1 MTDPI
6 ADLLTRIRNALMR
19 SKETVNAP
27 YSKLKH
33 ELAKLLV
40 KEGFLHSV
48 KKVKK
53 DFDELE
59 ITLKYFEEE
68 TQSNYLIDNLL
79 FIKNNFTE
87 NEFIFLMGSDS
98 FIEID
103 KWKDYDN
110 IFKEIRIAIFNRG
123 SNINQINSCIAGIEY
138 NKYKF
143 ECPGED
149 IFKNKLPCWTFISDF
164 NIKISSSEIR
174 K

>member
-40 KEGFLHSV
+40 KEGFLSSV

-68 TQSNYLIDNLL
+68 PVIKELVRESKPGLGKYL
-79 FIKNNFTE
+79 
-87 NEFIFLMGSDS
+87 S
-98 FIEID
+98 
-103 KWKDYDN
+103 Y
-110 IFKEIRIAIFNRG
+110 KEIKPHKG
-123 SNINQINSCIAGIEY
+123 GL
-138 NKYKF
+138 
-143 ECPGED
+143 G
-149 IFKNKLPCWTFISDF
+149 
-164 NIKISSSEIR
+164 IKIITTSKGLMTDREAI
-174 K
+174 KKQMGGEVICKVF

>member
-40 KEGFLHSV
+40 KEGFLHNV

-68 TQSNYLIDNLL
+68 PVIKELVRESRPDLRKYL
-79 FIKNNFTE
+79 
-87 NEFIFLMGSDS
+87 S
-98 FIEID
+98 
-103 KWKDYDN
+103 Y
-110 IFKEIRIAIFNRG
+110 KEIKPYKGGLGLKDLTTSKGLMTDREAIKKQLG
-123 SNINQINSCIAGIEY
+123 
-138 NKYKF
+138 
-143 ECPGED
+143 GEV
-149 IFKNKLPCWTFISDF
+149 ICRVF
-164 NIKISSSEIR
+164 
-174 K
+174 

>member
-68 TQSNYLIDNLL
+68 PVIKELVRESKPGLRKYL
-79 FIKNNFTE
+79 
-87 NEFIFLMGSDS
+87 S
-98 FIEID
+98 
-103 KWKDYDN
+103 Y
-110 IFKEIRIAIFNRG
+110 KEIKPYMGGLGLKVLTTSKGLMTDREAIKKQLG
-123 SNINQINSCIAGIEY
+123 
-138 NKYKF
+138 
-143 ECPGED
+143 GEV
-149 IFKNKLPCWTFISDF
+149 ICRVF
-164 NIKISSSEIR
+164 
-174 K
+174 